1 MHSDAYFVMDG
12 CVRSNAGKISCYI
25 YNACAVTQELQLK
38 RNVHHQYYGRV
49 RLVPGEQRS
58 GRYYSGKTQY
68 NLLQ

>member
-1 MHSDAYFVMDG
+1 MFYQKQVP
-12 CVRSNAGKISCYI
+12 V
-25 YNACAVTQELQLK
+25 AVTQELQLEK
-38 RNVHHQYYGRV
+38 NVHHHYYGRV